1 MEIYKEH
8 RVDNEEQLKEFFQKP
23 KALQRLLVNKPGCP
37 SACYTDIIVD
47 DKYIIIER
55 GNITPCRGL
64 RAIFTH
70 RTVTIKWGWSADS
83 KKFRGNLNHGQR
95 SFIKDILVNSN
106 KYEFVEHVPSMCLSN
121 TVLRDILYGKITNP
135 KAAIDA
141 YGKSL
146 KVKHLNKHVFSLADK
161 LGLSPILIM
170 TVIDPA
176 QLETCHEIL
185 KNRFENGDY
194 SFRQTFRDMIEQAY
208 ALEKVI
214 NLMWSP
220 KRMSEEHTKWS
231 RELMKLTI
239 GTKSEEPVW
248 SESIVETFRQHG
260 LELCN
265 TEQRVFE
272 EGYLMHHCVY
282 TNYWNRIQR
291 KDYIALSMELEDGP
305 VTIGLA
311 RKSYRQEGIG
321 FYLDQVYHKYDRP
334 LTSDELKVVEDTLDS
349 STILDNLLEAMA
361 YKPEGAEE
369 ETPMPRRRRRVRRE
383 EVAEEELP
391 W

>member
-1 MEIYKEH
+1 MEIYKKHWVSRQE
-8 RVDNEEQLKEFFQKP
+8 DLTNFFAQPKP
-23 KALQRLLVNKPGCP
+23 LQRLAFVNQGNIP
-37 SACYTDIIVD
+37 SVRYWDVVVTDE
-47 DKYIIIER
+47 YAIIED
-55 GNITPCRGL
+55 GIISAVRGL
-64 RAIFTH
+64 HGIFPA
-70 RTVTIKWGWSADS
+70 RRVAFKWKYSPKSRRCQQLNGSSKYLIKEILS
-83 KKFRGNLNHGQR
+83 KTDR
-95 SFIKDILVNSN
+95 
-106 KYEFVEHVPSMCLSN
+106 YEFVEKVPADALSA
-121 TVLRDILYGKITNP
+121 TVVKDILYGKITNP
-135 KAAIDA
+135 KDAILA
-141 YGKSL
+141 YGKRL
-146 KVKHLNKHVFSLADK
+146 GVKYLNEHMFK
-161 LGLSPILIM
+161 LSGNTNIPMSVLCS
-170 TVIDPA
+170 VINSA
-176 QLETCHEIL
+176 QLDTYVHEHGQL
-185 KNRFENGDY
+185 PREGE
-194 SFRQTFRDMIEQAY
+194 FRDMVEQAY
-208 ALEKVI
+208 ALEKTI

-248 SESIVETFRQHG
+248 SESIADTFRQHG

-291 KDYIALSMELEDGP
+291 KEYIALSMQLEDGP

-334 LTSDELKVVEDTLDS
+334 LTSDELKVVEDTLNS

-361 YKPEGAEE
+361 YRPVGEAEE

>member
-1 MEIYKEH
+1 MEIYKKHWVSRQE
-8 RVDNEEQLKEFFQKP
+8 DLTNFFAQPKP
-23 KALQRLLVNKPGCP
+23 LQRLAFVNQGNIP
-37 SACYTDIIVD
+37 SVRYWDVVVTDE
-47 DKYIIIER
+47 YAIIED
-55 GNITPCRGL
+55 GIISAVRGL
-64 RAIFTH
+64 HGIFPA
-70 RTVTIKWGWSADS
+70 RRVAFKWKYSPKSRRCQQLNGSSKYLIKEILS
-83 KKFRGNLNHGQR
+83 KTDR
-95 SFIKDILVNSN
+95 
-106 KYEFVEHVPSMCLSN
+106 YEFVDKVPSDALSA
-121 TVLRDILYGKITNP
+121 TVVKDILYGKITNP
-135 KAAIDA
+135 KGAILT
-141 YGKSL
+141 YGKRL
-146 KVKHLNKHVFSLADK
+146 GVKHLNEHMFK
-161 LGLSPILIM
+161 LSSYTHIPMSVLCS
-170 TVIDPA
+170 VINPA
-176 QLETCHEIL
+176 QLDTYVHEHGQL
-185 KNRFENGDY
+185 PRGGE
-194 SFRQTFRDMIEQAY
+194 FRDMIEQAY

-248 SESIVETFRQHG
+248 PESIAETFRQHG

-282 TNYWNRIQR
+282 TNYWHRIQR
-291 KDYIALSMELEDGP
+291 KEYIALSMQLEDGP

-321 FYLDQVYHKYDRP
+321 FYLDQVYHKYDKP
-334 LTSDELKVVEDTLDS
+334 LSSDELKVVEDTLNS
-349 STILDNLLEAMA
+349 STILNNLLEAMA
-361 YKPEGAEE
+361 YKPVGEAEE

-383 EVAEEELP
+383 EAAELP

>member
-1 MEIYKEH
+1 LNGSSKYLIKEILSK
-8 RVDNEEQLKEFFQKP
+8 
-23 KALQRLLVNKPGCP
+23 
-37 SACYTDIIVD
+37 TD
-47 DKYIIIER
+47 R
-55 GNITPCRGL
+55 
-64 RAIFTH
+64 
-70 RTVTIKWGWSADS
+70 
-83 KKFRGNLNHGQR
+83 
-95 SFIKDILVNSN
+95 
-106 KYEFVEHVPSMCLSN
+106 YEFVEKVPADALSA
-121 TVLRDILYGKITNP
+121 TVVKDILYGKITNP
-135 KAAIDA
+135 KDAILA
-141 YGKSL
+141 YGKRL
-146 KVKHLNKHVFSLADK
+146 GVKHLNEHMFK
-161 LGLSPILIM
+161 LSGNTNIPMSVLCS
-170 TVIDPA
+170 VINPA
-176 QLETCHEIL
+176 QLDTYVHEHGQL
-185 KNRFENGDY
+185 PRGGE
-194 SFRQTFRDMIEQAY
+194 FRDMVEQAY
-208 ALEKVI
+208 ALEKTI

-248 SESIVETFRQHG
+248 SESIAETFRQHG

-291 KDYIALSMELEDGP
+291 KEYIALSMQLEDGP

-311 RKSYRQEGIG
+311 RKSYRHEGNG

-349 STILDNLLEAMA
+349 SVILDNLLEAMA
-361 YKPEGAEE
+361 YRPVGEAEE

-383 EVAEEELP
+383 EVAELP